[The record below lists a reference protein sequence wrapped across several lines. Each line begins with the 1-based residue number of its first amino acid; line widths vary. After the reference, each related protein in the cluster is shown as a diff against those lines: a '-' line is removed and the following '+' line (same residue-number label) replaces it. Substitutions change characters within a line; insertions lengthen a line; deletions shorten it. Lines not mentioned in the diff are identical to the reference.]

1 MSTYKINDRNKVKRA
16 PSRGHYDNEII
27 YPILDSAFVCHMG
40 FAIKGQPYVIPTLYG
55 RDGDTIFIH
64 GASSSRMLLHYQ
76 QEVPVCLTVTHID
89 GLVLARSAFHHS
101 MNYRSAVIFG
111 KARKVANKDK
121 NEALKIISD
130 HIIKGRW
137 EEVRPPSEKELKAT
151 TVLAITIEQASAKIR
166 QGPPSDEREDYAL
179 EAWAGVVP
187 MQIVKQKP
195 IKDELLNHKIMQTAS
210 INNFL
215 KN

>member
-1 MSTYKINDRNKVKRA
+1 MSIYEINDRNKVKRV
-16 PSRGHYDNEII
+16 PSRGRYDSEII
-27 YPILDSAFVCHMG
+27 YPILDSAYVCHMG
-40 FAIKGQPYVIPTLYG
+40 FTIKGQPYVIPTLYG
-55 RDGDTIFIH
+55 RDGDTILIH

-76 QEVPVCLTVTHID
+76 QEVPVCLTITHID

-101 MNYRSAVIFG
+101 MNYRSVVVFG
-111 KARKVANKDK
+111 KARKVTDNDK
-121 NEALKIISD
+121 NSSLKVISD

-151 TVLAITIEQASAKIR
+151 TVLAIKIEQASAKIR
-166 QGPPSDEREDYAL
+166 QGPPNDEREDYAL
-179 EAWAGVVP
+179 EAWAGVIP
-187 MQIVKQKP
+187 MQVVKQKP
-195 IKDELLNHKIMQTAS
+195 INDELLNHGIVQTAS